1 MNSAALRTLGKTSIK
16 ITPIGLGVWQFS
28 QGKSFNRWVWKSL
41 TEENQNAI
49 IQAALD
55 GGINWFD
62 TAELYGSGRSE
73 RGLSQALQQ
82 AGAADDEVVI
92 ATKWNPIGRTASS
105 IPKTIDKRIENLA
118 PYTIDLYQVHN
129 PNSFSKPEDEMA
141 EMAHLVARGLIKSVG
156 VSNFNAGQMLRAH
169 RKLWSFGLP
178 LASNQVK
185 YSLLDRK
192 IEGNG
197 VLESARALG
206 ITIIAYSPLEWGL
219 LTGKFHDNPE
229 LVKNLP
235 LARRLVIGR
244 KLEETRPVIEALTE
258 IAAYYE
264 VTPGQVALN
273 WLINFNGDCIV
284 AIPGASKP
292 RHAQES
298 AGVMRFKLSEEELAR
313 LDNLTKGG
321 KVAG

>member
-1 MNSAALRTLGKTSIK
+1 MRDLGKTGIK
-16 ITPIGLGVWQFS
+16 ITPVGLGIWQFS
-28 QGKSFNRWVWKSL
+28 QGKSFNRWIWKSL

-62 TAELYGSGRSE
+62 TAETYGFGQSE
-73 RGLSQALQQ
+73 RGLAQALQK
-82 AGAADDEVVI
+82 AGTADDEVVI
-92 ATKWNPIGRTASS
+92 ATKWNPIGRTAGS
-105 IPKTIDKRIENLA
+105 IPKTIHKRRENLA
-118 PYTIDLYQVHN
+118 PYSIDLYQVHN
-129 PNSFSKPEDEMA
+129 PLSFSKPEEEMMEMA
-141 EMAHLVARGLIKSVG
+141 CLLVGGSFRAIG

-169 RKLWSFGLP
+169 RQLGAYGLP

-206 ITIIAYSPLEWGL
+206 ITIIAYTPLEWGL
-219 LTGKFHDNPE
+219 LTGKFHDNPD
-229 LVKNLP
+229 LIKGLP

-244 KLEETRPVIEALTE
+244 KLEESAPVIAALKE
-258 IAAYYE
+258 IAAQHGA
-264 VTPGQVALN
+264 TPGQVALN
-273 WLINFNGDCIV
+273 WLVHFNGDQVV

-292 RHAQES
+292 RHAQEA
-298 AGVMRFKLSEEELAR
+298 AGVLQFTLSEEEMTR
-313 LDNLTKGG
+313 LDELTRQYK
-321 KVAG
+321 